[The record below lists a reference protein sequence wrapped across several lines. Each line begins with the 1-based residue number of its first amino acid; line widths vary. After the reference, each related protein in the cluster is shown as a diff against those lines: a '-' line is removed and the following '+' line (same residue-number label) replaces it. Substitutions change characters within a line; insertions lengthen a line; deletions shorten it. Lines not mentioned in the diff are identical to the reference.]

1 MLPIIET
8 DGLLENDIPKFS
20 EKISTQI
27 RAEYDSISRITELG
41 DYQTPC
47 L

>member
-1 MLPIIET
+1 MPIIET
-8 DGLLENDIPKFS
+8 DGLLASDITTFS
-20 EKISTQI
+20 DKLSTKIQ
-27 RAEYDSISRITELG
+27 AEYDSISMLTKLS